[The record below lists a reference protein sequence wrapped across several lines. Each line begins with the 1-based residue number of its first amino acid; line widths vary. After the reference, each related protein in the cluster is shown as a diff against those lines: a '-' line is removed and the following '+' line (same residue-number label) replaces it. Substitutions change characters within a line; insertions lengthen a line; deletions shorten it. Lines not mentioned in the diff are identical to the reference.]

1 MGYNYVAVKGDASYD
16 ANIALGTRLA
26 TVMFEMGAGH
36 DSKEPPA
43 PSREWWAGVPERDD
57 DEEAYLE
64 SLDSIT
70 SPHGDGPPGI
80 PLHKVDGSNDGWLV
94 TEQEIRD
101 ALAVID
107 ATGTPEL
114 EGRMVEF
121 WTRWVEFL
129 RAASTQG
136 GFRTW

>member
-1 MGYNYVAVKGDASYD
+1 MGYNYRAVQGEASYD

-26 TVMFEMGAGH
+26 DIMFDLGAGH
-36 DSKEPPA
+36 DSQAPPA
-43 PSREWWAGVPERDD
+43 PSAEAWAAIPDHDD
-57 DEEAYLE
+57 DENGYLE
-64 SLDSIT
+64 GLDRLT

-80 PLHKVDGSNDGWLV
+80 PLHKIDGSNDGWLV

-107 ATGTPEL
+107 ASPPPAL
-114 EGRMVEF
+114 EGRMAEF
-121 WTRWVEFL
+121 WTAWVEFM
-129 RAASTQG
+129 RAASTKG